1 MPQGETLSRIDTLSI
16 ERAYTASLLGV
27 LVVAQELFPLPP
39 TDDNDVYFREIVG
52 KFGLAASHFGQP
64 KVAANKNYLTT
75 VTETKLSLEALKVLV
90 EKQMGY
96 IGTIAVNLGNC
107 VARIVL
113 LRMAS
118 YPIEEQMLKELRELT
133 TRLSINPSA
142 VSMFLKDYEPM
153 HFVEALHKENPMSNI
168 SFNAPITGNVNVA
181 GNSIIA
187 PVQSITFG
195 DILARIESSS
205 ATESEKQAAK
215 SKLTEFL
222 SHPLVAAVVGGL
234 AGGIGA

>member
-1 MPQGETLSRIDTLSI
+1 
-16 ERAYTASLLGV
+16 
-27 LVVAQELFPLPP
+27 
-39 TDDNDVYFREIVG
+39 VYFREIVG
-52 KFGLAASHFGQP
+52 KFGLAANHFGLP
-64 KVAANKNYLTT
+64 KVAVNENYLPTIA
-75 VTETKLSLEALKVLV
+75 ETKLSLDALKRLV
-90 EKQMGY
+90 ESRMGY
-96 IGTIAVNLGNC
+96 IGTVAVNLGNC

-118 YPIEEQMLKELRELT
+118 YPIEEKMLEELRQLT
-133 TRLSINPSA
+133 TRLGIDSSA
-142 VSMFLKDYEPM
+142 VSMFLNDYEPM
-153 HFVEALHKENPMSNI
+153 HFVDALHKENTMSNI

-195 DILARIESSS
+195 DILTRIEKSS
-205 ATESEKQAAK
+205 ATETEKQAAK

-222 SHPLVAAVVGGL
+222 SHPLVAAIVGGL